1 MKKHTRLLYL
11 LTIWTL
17 FTSLSCTAKP
27 PAARSRTLNA
37 DIPSATAPAITYVL
51 SMPEPQTHYFEV
63 EMQLQDLS
71 KANVKKNNY
80 VDIRMPVW
88 TPGSYLIREYAKN
101 VEAFTAMAGGKAVR
115 SEKVRKDT
123 WRVYSSADNLT
134 VRYRVYANEL
144 TVRTSFIDIDH
155 GYVTPASMFMYVDAL
170 KNTTHRVVV
179 QPYKAWN
186 MVSTGLNTVGK
197 FTYEAP
203 NYDII
208 VDSPIEIGTQTMF
221 SFTAAGVPH
230 RVAMYGLANY
240 DSSRLAADYTRVCE
254 TAKSV
259 VGEHPCQDYTFIV
272 HHIPQGGGGLEHL
285 NSTTLET
292 SPRSY
297 ETDASYRRFFNLVA
311 HEYFHLWNVKRIRPV
326 ALGPF
331 DYSQENYTHMLW
343 LSEGGTSFYADYIQ
357 LRAGMYTPANYVD
370 VVANDINQIENQ
382 PGNFVQP
389 VAESSF
395 DAWIKGYRP
404 NENSGNTTISY
415 YSKGA
420 VLTSLLNLAI
430 IAGSNGQR
438 TMDDL
443 MRLLYTEYYK
453 RQNRGFTDE
462 EFRKAAEQ
470 VAGRKLDDFFDVG
483 INSADPINY
492 NAYFAPVG
500 LKLVDAAVKSKDGFL
515 GAATRTVNGK
525 AYVSGVR
532 RGSAAYVDGLNVGDE
547 VTSVDGVPVGS
558 DLQKLIGDRKVGDK
572 LTFQV
577 SRSGVPKEVN
587 VTLTA
592 SPYVSYRLEQLPTRT
607 DAQTALYNK
616 WLFTK

>member
-17 FTSLSCTAKP
+17 FASLPLTAKHRP
-27 PAARSRTLNA
+27 ASPETPAAT
-37 DIPSATAPAITYVL
+37 TPAITYVL

-63 EMQLQDLS
+63 EMQLRDLS
-71 KANVKKNNY
+71 AANAKKNGY
-80 VDIRMPVW
+80 VDVRMPVW

-101 VEAFTAMAGGKAVR
+101 VEAFVAMAGSKAVR

-123 WRVYSSADNLT
+123 WRVYSAADNLT

-155 GYVTPASMFMYVDAL
+155 GYVTPASMFMSVDAL
-170 KNTTHRVVV
+170 KDAPHRVVV

-186 MVSTGLNTVGK
+186 AVTTGLKTVGK

-208 VDSPIEIGTQTMF
+208 VDSPIEIGNQTTF
-221 SFTAAGVPH
+221 SFKAAGVPH
-230 RVAMYGLANY
+230 RVAMYGLTNY
-240 DSSRLAADYTRVCE
+240 DSVRLAADYIRICE
-254 TAKSV
+254 AAKSV

-292 SPRSY
+292 SPKSY
-297 ETDASYRRFFNLVA
+297 ETDGSYRRFFNLVA
-311 HEYFHLWNVKRIRPV
+311 HEYFHLWNVKRIRPI

-331 DYSQENYTHMLW
+331 DYSQENYTHLLW
-343 LSEGGTSFYADYIQ
+343 LSEGGTSFFADYIQ
-357 LRAGMYTPANYVD
+357 LRAGMYTPANYVE

-382 PGNFVQP
+382 PGNLVQSA
-389 VAESSF
+389 AESSF

-430 IAGSNGQR
+430 IGGSNGQR
-438 TMDDL
+438 TIDDL
-443 MRLLYTEYYK
+443 MRMLYADYYK
-453 RQNRGFTDE
+453 KQNRGFTDE
-462 EFRKAAEQ
+462 EFRRAAEQ

-483 INSADPINY
+483 VNSADPINY

-500 LKLVDAAVKSKDGFL
+500 LKLVNAAVKSQDGFL

-525 AYVSGVR
+525 VYVTGVR

-547 VTSVDGVPVGS
+547 LTSVDGVPVGS
-558 DLQKLIGDRKVGDK
+558 DLQKLINDRKVGNK
-572 LTFQV
+572 LVFQV
-577 SRSGVPKEVN
+577 SRSGLPKEISVM
-587 VTLTA
+587 LTA

-607 DAQTALYNK
+607 DAQKTLYNK
-616 WLFTK
+616 WLFVK

>member
-11 LTIWTL
+11 LTVWTL
-17 FTSLSCTAKP
+17 LTSLSVE
-27 PAARSRTLNA
+27 ARPRPVNSQT
-37 DIPSATAPAITYVL
+37 PSAPTPAVTYIL

-63 EMQLQDLS
+63 EMQLQGLS
-71 KANVKKNNY
+71 AASTLKNGRDNGSY
-80 VDIRMPVW
+80 VDVRMPVW

-101 VEAFTAMAGGKAVR
+101 VEAFTAMAAGKAVR

-123 WRVYSSADNLT
+123 WRVYSTADNLT

-155 GYVTPASMFMYVDAL
+155 GYVTPASVFMYVDAF
-170 KNTTHRVVV
+170 KDASHRVVV

-186 MVSTGLNTVGK
+186 MVTTGLKTVGK

-208 VDSPIEIGTQTMF
+208 VDSPLEIGNQTMF
-221 SFTAAGVPH
+221 SFTAAGIPH
-230 RVAMYGLANY
+230 RVAMYGLTNY
-240 DSSRLAADYTRVCE
+240 DSVRLAADYIRVCE
-254 TAKSV
+254 AAKSV

-292 SPRSY
+292 SPTSY
-297 ETDASYRRFFNLVA
+297 DTEDRYRRFFNLVA
-311 HEYFHLWNVKRIRPV
+311 HEYFHLWNVKRIRPI

-331 DYSQENYTHMLW
+331 DYSQENYTHLLW

-357 LRAGMYTPANYVD
+357 LRAGMYTPATYVET
-370 VVANDINQIENQ
+370 VANDISQIENQ
-382 PGNFVQP
+382 PGNLVQSA
-389 VAESSF
+389 AESSF

-438 TMDDL
+438 TIDDL
-443 MRLLYTEYYK
+443 MRLLYNDYYK
-453 RQNRGFTDE
+453 KQNRGFTDE
-462 EFRKAAEQ
+462 EFRRAAEQ

-483 INSADPINY
+483 VNSANPINY
-492 NAYFAPVG
+492 NEYFAPVG
-500 LKLVDAAVKSKDGFL
+500 LKLVNAAVKSQDGFL
-515 GAATRTVNGK
+515 GAATRAVGGK
-525 AYVSGVR
+525 VYVTGVR

-547 VTSVDGVPVGS
+547 IMAVDGVPVGS
-558 DLQKLIGDRKVGDK
+558 NLEKLINDRKVGNK

-577 SRSGVPKEVN
+577 GRSGQPREVS

-592 SPYVSYRLEQLPTRT
+592 SPYASYRLEQLPNRT
-607 DAQTALYNK
+607 DLQKTLYNK
-616 WLFTK
+616 WLFMK

>member
-11 LTIWTL
+11 LTVWTL
-17 FTSLSCTAKP
+17 LTSLSVK
-27 PAARSRTLNA
+27 ARPGPVSSETPL
-37 DIPSATAPAITYVL
+37 ATAPAITYIL

-63 EMQLQDLS
+63 EMQLRDLS
-71 KANVKKNNY
+71 AANVKKNAGSDGPF
-80 VDIRMPVW
+80 VDVRMPVW

-101 VEAFTAMAGGKAVR
+101 VEAFTATAGGKAVR

-123 WRVYSSADNLT
+123 WRVYSSANNLT

-155 GYVTPASMFMYVDAL
+155 GYVTPASIFMYVDAL
-170 KNTTHRVVV
+170 KNAPHRVVV

-186 MVSTGLNTVGK
+186 QVTTGLNAVGK

-208 VDSPIEIGTQTMF
+208 VDSPIEIGNQTIF
-221 SFTAAGVPH
+221 SFMAAGIPH

-240 DSSRLAADYTRVCE
+240 DSVRLAADYTRVCE

-297 ETDASYRRFFNLVA
+297 ETDGSYRRFFNLVA
-311 HEYFHLWNVKRIRPV
+311 HEYFHLWNVKRIRPI

-331 DYSQENYTHMLW
+331 DYSQENYTHLLW

-453 RQNRGFTDE
+453 KQNRGFTDE
-462 EFRKAAEQ
+462 EFRRAAEQ
-470 VAGRKLDDFFDVG
+470 TAGRKLDDFFDVG
-483 INSADPINY
+483 VNSADPINY
-492 NAYFAPVG
+492 DAYFAPVG
-500 LKLVDAAVKSKDGFL
+500 LKLVNAAVKSQDGFL

-525 AYVSGVR
+525 VYVSGVR

-547 VTSVDGVPVGS
+547 VMAVDGVPVGS
-558 DLQKLIGDRKVGDK
+558 DLQKLINDRKVGNK

-577 SRSGVPKEVN
+577 SRSGLPKEVS

-592 SPYVSYRLEQLPTRT
+592 SPYVSYRLEPLPTRT
-607 DAQTALYNK
+607 DAQKTLYSK
-616 WLFTK
+616 WLFVK

>member
-1 MKKHTRLLYL
+1 MKKHTQLLYL
-11 LTIWTL
+11 LTVWTL
-17 FTSLSCTAKP
+17 LTSLSVK
-27 PAARSRTLNA
+27 ARPRPVSSETPLA
-37 DIPSATAPAITYVL
+37 SAPAITYIL

-63 EMQLQDLS
+63 EMQLRDLS
-71 KANVKKNNY
+71 VANAKKNGY
-80 VDIRMPVW
+80 VDVRMPVW

-101 VEAFTAMAGGKAVR
+101 VEAFTAMTGGKAVR

-123 WRVYSSADNLT
+123 WRVYSAADILT

-170 KNTTHRVVV
+170 KDASHRVVV

-186 MVSTGLNTVGK
+186 MVTTGLRTVGK

-203 NYDII
+203 NYDIV
-208 VDSPIEIGTQTMF
+208 VDSPIEIGNQTMF

-230 RVAMYGLANY
+230 RVAMYGLTNY
-240 DSSRLAADYTRVCE
+240 DSVRLAADYIRICE
-254 TAKSV
+254 AAKSV

-297 ETDASYRRFFNLVA
+297 ETDGSYRRFFNLVA
-311 HEYFHLWNVKRIRPV
+311 HEYFHLWNVKRIRPI

-331 DYSQENYTHMLW
+331 DYSQENYTHLLW

-357 LRAGMYTPANYVD
+357 LRAGMYTPANYVE

-382 PGNFVQP
+382 PGNFVQST
-389 VAESSF
+389 AESSF

-430 IAGSNGQR
+430 IVGSNGQR
-438 TMDDL
+438 TIDDL
-443 MRLLYTEYYK
+443 IRLLYNEYYK
-453 RQNRGFTDE
+453 KLNRGFTDE
-462 EFRKAAEQ
+462 EFRRAAEQ
-470 VAGRKLDDFFDVG
+470 VAARKLDDFFEVG
-483 INSADPINY
+483 VNSANPINY
-492 NAYFAPVG
+492 DAYFAPVG
-500 LKLVDAAVKSKDGFL
+500 LKLVNAAVKSQDGFL

-525 AYVSGVR
+525 VYVSGVR

-547 VTSVDGVPVGS
+547 VMAVDGVPVGS
-558 DLQKLIGDRKVGDK
+558 DLQKLINDRKVGNK

-577 SRSGVPKEVN
+577 SRSGLPKEVS

-592 SPYVSYRLEQLPTRT
+592 SPYVSYRLEPLPTRT
-607 DAQTALYNK
+607 DAQKTLYNK
-616 WLFTK
+616 WLFIK

>member
-17 FTSLSCTAKP
+17 LTSLSVKAWPGPVGSETP
-27 PAARSRTLNA
+27 L
-37 DIPSATAPAITYVL
+37 ATAPAITYIL

-63 EMQLQDLS
+63 EMQVRDLS
-71 KANVKKNNY
+71 ATNAKKDARSDGPF
-80 VDIRMPVW
+80 VDVRMPVW

-101 VEAFTAMAGGKAVR
+101 VEAFTAMADGKAVR

-123 WRVYSSADNLT
+123 WRVYSSANNLT

-155 GYVTPASMFMYVDAL
+155 GYVTPASIFMYVDAL
-170 KNTTHRVVV
+170 KNAPHRVVV

-186 MVSTGLNTVGK
+186 QVTTGLNAVGK

-208 VDSPIEIGTQTMF
+208 VDSPIEIGNQTIF
-221 SFTAAGVPH
+221 SFMAAGIPH
-230 RVAMYGLANY
+230 RVAMYGLSNY
-240 DSSRLAADYTRVCE
+240 DSVRLAADYTRVCE

-297 ETDASYRRFFNLVA
+297 ETDGSYRRFFNLVA
-311 HEYFHLWNVKRIRPV
+311 HEYFHLWNVKRIRPI

-331 DYSQENYTHMLW
+331 DYSQENYTHLLW

-453 RQNRGFTDE
+453 KQNRGFTDE
-462 EFRKAAEQ
+462 EFQRAAEQ

-483 INSADPINY
+483 VNSADPINY

-500 LKLVDAAVKSKDGFL
+500 LKLVNAAVKSQDGFL

-525 AYVSGVR
+525 VYVSGVR

-547 VTSVDGVPVGS
+547 VMAVDGVPVGS
-558 DLQKLIGDRKVGDK
+558 DLQKLINDRKVGNK
-572 LTFQV
+572 LIFQV
-577 SRSGVPKEVN
+577 SRSGLPKEVS

-592 SPYVSYRLEQLPTRT
+592 SPYVSYRLEPLPTRT
-607 DAQTALYNK
+607 DAQKTLYSK
-616 WLFTK
+616 WLFVK

>member
-1 MKKHTRLLYL
+1 
-11 LTIWTL
+11 
-17 FTSLSCTAKP
+17 
-27 PAARSRTLNA
+27 
-37 DIPSATAPAITYVL
+37 
-51 SMPEPQTHYFEV
+51 
-63 EMQLQDLS
+63 
-71 KANVKKNNY
+71 
-80 VDIRMPVW
+80 
-88 TPGSYLIREYAKN
+88 
-101 VEAFTAMAGGKAVR
+101 
-115 SEKVRKDT
+115 
-123 WRVYSSADNLT
+123 
-134 VRYRVYANEL
+134 
-144 TVRTSFIDIDH
+144 
-155 GYVTPASMFMYVDAL
+155 MYVDAL

-208 VDSPIEIGTQTMF
+208 VDSPIEIGTQTIF

-259 VGEHPCQDYTFIV
+259 VGEHPCQNYTFIV

-297 ETDASYRRFFNLVA
+297 ETDGSYRRFFNLVA

-357 LRAGMYTPANYVD
+357 LRAGMYTPANYVE

-453 RQNRGFTDE
+453 KQNRGFTDE

-515 GAATRTVNGK
+515 GAATRPVNGK
-525 AYVSGVR
+525 VYITGVR
-532 RGSAAYVDGLNVGDE
+532 RGSAAYVDGLNVGRR
-547 VTSVDGVPVGS
+547 GN
-558 DLQKLIGDRKVGDK
+558 IGRW
-572 LTFQV
+572 
-577 SRSGVPKEVN
+577 RSGGQRPAK
-587 VTLTA
+587 A
-592 SPYVSYRLEQLPTRT
+592 HRRPQSGR
-607 DAQTALYNK
+607 QTNIPGQPLRC
-616 WLFTK
+616 TEGG